1 MTVREMTTLR
11 EQSEGKLSNK
21 HVDMND
27 LDDEE
32 DGEPAAGKKRK
43 RAGAGGGSRAKQVT
57 LSSVYR

>member
-1 MTVREMTTLR
+1 MR

-21 HVDMND
+21 HVDMDD

-32 DGEPAAGKKRK
+32 DGESAAGKKRK